1 MPALDFL
8 DEENRKI
15 TEDGSLEIV
24 LPKEEADAMIARVNR
39 AVVSAGIELY
49 TVSPKENKRLED
61 VFIQMTGSEGGA
73 QIA

>member
-1 MPALDFL
+1 
-8 DEENRKI
+8 
-15 TEDGSLEIV
+15 
-24 LPKEEADAMIARVNR
+24 MIARVNR
-39 AVVSAGIELY
+39 AVISAGIELY